1 MSTREVIAA
10 TFGWDIG
17 EVSDYRYQPGHTKQ
31 AIYAMGEHYFAVG
44 KKKPT
49 DLTEYGEVEWELHPD
64 QFWAEQKGTKLWRTK
79 EEVKKPWREDLQYG
93 YSIEDGWLVAAKE
106 TLSSSELTMKLESED
121 VVAVYSSAG
130 FQKVSLNSVPLP
142 AKTYLQKLYQEG
154 AEQ

>member
-31 AIYAMGEHYFAVG
+31 AIYAVGEHYFAVG

-49 DLTEYGEVEWELHPD
+49 DLTEYGEVEWELNPD
-64 QFWAEQKGTKLWRTK
+64 QYWAEQKGTKLWRTK

-93 YSIEDGWLVAAKE
+93 YKIEAGWLHIDAGVIYE
-106 TLSSSELTMKLESED
+106 NEMSMQLESPK
-121 VVAVYSSAG
+121 AVKCFSGSG
-130 FQKVSLNSVPLP
+130 FQKFDIDSIPEP
-142 AKTYLQKLYQEG
+142 AKTYLIKLYE
-154 AEQ
+154 ESLD